1 VTDGD
6 HLYRAILA
14 HPDEDTP
21 RLAYAD
27 WLDEN
32 AADIECGAC
41 MGFRFNGLGEY
52 RKPCAHCDSTGFTSD
67 GRRER
72 AEFIRVQCRLATPC
86 VTCTPVCSQEYGHAP
101 PCELGL
107 VGDLRRRE
115 RELWLTLYNKFT
127 AEGGRGLNVPHSTA
141 DGCSVNYLP
150 QSREPGIRLTWK
162 RGFVAEAHLPAAA
175 FLGGGCGRCYQFG
188 SRRVI
193 NNPNPRRGSSAIVI
207 CPDCDGTGRI
217 PGLAKTLFSRHPI
230 ERVVLTDVRAICGAR
245 SNLYFTAIVDQNGF
259 VAYPDQPPFPRKTY
273 ATAAECEADLSA
285 ALVAYGRR
293 LAGLPPLP
301 VKEDARV

>member
-207 CPDCDGTGRI
+207 CPDCDGTGRT
-217 PGLAKTLFSRHPI
+217 PGLAGPLFAAHPI
-230 ERVVLTDVRAICGAR
+230 ERVVLADGVTIALEGRWEWRADAYHSQIPR
-245 SNLYFTAIVDQNGF
+245 SVWGF
-259 VAYPDQPPFPRKTY
+259 ASREE
-273 ATAAECEADLSA
+273 AAADLSA

-293 LAGLPPLP
+293 EAG
-301 VKEDARV
+301 KIRA